1 LRWNKVHCP
10 RRPILNIN
18 ANRNQPAIKET
29 DMGYVQERH
38 IPSRA
43 EIVVGM
49 IGDAIRRMSDRREF
63 ARFVDDCPGEADRLA
78 RDLNI
83 DKASLQKLA
92 GSGRNGPVLLNRR
105 LLHLGLDPAK
115 LSAAEPAV
123 AQDLARC
130 CALCGSKS
138 RCEKDLDRRPNSAD
152 WRHYCPNGLTLG
164 ALGPAITA

>member
-1 LRWNKVHCP
+1 
-10 RRPILNIN
+10 
-18 ANRNQPAIKET
+18 
-29 DMGYVQERH
+29 MGYVQERH

-49 IGDAIRRMSDRREF
+49 VGDAIRRVSDRRKF
-63 ARFVDDCPGEADRLA
+63 ARFVNECPGEADRLA

-92 GSGRNGPVLLNRR
+92 GSGNGPPVLLNKRLRR
-105 LLHLGLDPAK
+105 LGIDPAK
-115 LSAAEPAV
+115 LCAAEPAV

-138 RCEKDLDRRPNSAD
+138 RCARDLDRKADTAD
-152 WRHYCPNGLTLG
+152 WRTYCPNEQTIG
-164 ALGPAITA
+164 ALGPAMSG

>member
-1 LRWNKVHCP
+1 
-10 RRPILNIN
+10 
-18 ANRNQPAIKET
+18 
-29 DMGYVQERH
+29 MGYVQQRR

-49 IGDAIRRMSDRREF
+49 VGDAIRRVCDRREF
-63 ARFVDDCPGEADRLA
+63 ARFVDQCPGEADRLA

-92 GSGRNGPVLLNRR
+92 GFGNSRPVLLNRR
-105 LLHLGLDPAK
+105 LRHLGFDPDK
-115 LSAAEPAV
+115 LYFSRPAV

-138 RCEKDLDRRPNSAD
+138 RCAKDLDRRPNSAD
-152 WRHYCPNGLTLG
+152 WRNYCPNGQTLA
-164 ALGPAITA
+164 ALGPATSA

>member
-1 LRWNKVHCP
+1 MRNKRAINRGHRDFVLSVLPAPIIAQYEPSCARATRKAGANSAGSLRWNKVHCP

-43 EIVVGM
+43 EIVIGM
-49 IGDAIRRMSDRREF
+49 VGDAIRRVSDRRKF
-63 ARFVDDCPGEADRLA
+63 ARFVNECPGKADRLA

-92 GSGRNGPVLLNRR
+92 GSGN
-105 LLHLGLDPAK
+105 
-115 LSAAEPAV
+115 
-123 AQDLARC
+123 
-130 CALCGSKS
+130 
-138 RCEKDLDRRPNSAD
+138 
-152 WRHYCPNGLTLG
+152 
-164 ALGPAITA
+164 